1 MPATKL
7 FRDFFNS
14 EKSSGILLIL
24 FTIVSLVIANFIA
37 GQSYLDFWH
46 QKAGFTIGSFTINLS
61 LEHWIND
68 GLMAIFFLL
77 IGLEIER
84 ELYVGELSS
93 IKNAALPIVAAI
105 GGMAVPGLIH
115 FIFNGGTATQNGF
128 GIPMAT
134 DIAFALG
141 ILSLAGKRVP
151 LALKIFLTALA
162 IIDDLGAIL
171 IIAIFYTNELH
182 TTYLLIALSILA
194 VLFVLNRLR
203 IHQLIW
209 YI

>member
-1 MPATKL
+1 
-7 FRDFFNS
+7 
-14 EKSSGILLIL
+14 
-24 FTIVSLVIANFIA
+24 
-37 GQSYLDFWH
+37 
-46 QKAGFTIGSFTINLS
+46 
-61 LEHWIND
+61 
-68 GLMAIFFLL
+68 MAIFFLL

-105 GGMAVPGLIH
+105 GGMAVPALIH

-171 IIAIFYTNELH
+171 IIAIFTPPNF
-182 TTYLLIALSILA
+182 TLLI
-194 VLFVLNRLR
+194 
-203 IHQLIW
+203 
-209 YI
+209 Y